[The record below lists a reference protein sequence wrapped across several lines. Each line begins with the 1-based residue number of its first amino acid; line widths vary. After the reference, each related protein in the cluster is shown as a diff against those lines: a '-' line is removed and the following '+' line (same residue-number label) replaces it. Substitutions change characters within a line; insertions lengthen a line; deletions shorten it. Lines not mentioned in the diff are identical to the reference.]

1 MPEDGSL
8 TVPVGLVLPVLP
20 VAAGV
25 FDTQVLKHVMLAG
38 PIVKFVLFILIGFS
52 VVSWAIIFLKV
63 RLFKGIDRNQAAFA
77 KAFAEGKS
85 LTALYELAEKE
96 PKSPLTEVFLSGYRD
111 ITRIQRERAEAP
123 KGSPQPPFPVD
134 NVARAMRRASQEQGG
149 SMEDLLPFLAT
160 TGSATPFIGLF
171 GTVWGIM
178 NAFSGIATTGN
189 ATLATVAPGIAEA
202 LIATAAGLA
211 AAIPAVMA
219 YNYFLNRIRMV
230 LNRIDSFNAEFIN
243 FLQRKAEKV

>member
-1 MPEDGSL
+1 M

-25 FDTQVLKHVMLAG
+25 FDTQVLKHVMMAG
-38 PIVKFVLFILIGFS
+38 PIVKLVLLILIVFS

-63 RLFKGIDRNQAAFA
+63 RLFKGIERNQVSFA
-77 KAFAEGKS
+77 KAFADGKS
-85 LTALYELAEKE
+85 LTALYELASME
-96 PKSPLTEVFLSGYRD
+96 PKSPLTEVFLSGYME

-134 NVARAMRRASQEQGG
+134 NVARAMRRASQEQVG

>member
-1 MPEDGSL
+1 MI
-8 TVPVGLVLPVLP
+8 VPVEIIMPAIPL
-20 VAAGV
+20 AAGV

-38 PIVKFVLFILIGFS
+38 PVVKLVLLLLIGFS
-52 VVSWAIIFLKV
+52 VVSWAIIFLKF
-63 RLFKGIDRNQAAFA
+63 RLFRGIERNQAGFA
-77 KAFAEGKS
+77 RAFAEGKS
-85 LTALYELAEKE
+85 LSALYEQAERGE
-96 PKSPLTEVFLSGYRD
+96 KSPLTEVFRSGYMEL
-111 ITRIQRERAEAP
+111 TRIQRERGEAAQ
-123 KGSPQPPFPVD
+123 GGRAGAFPID
-134 NVARAMRRASQEQGG
+134 NVSRSMFKTTHEQVG

-211 AAIPAVMA
+211 AAIPSVMA
-219 YNYFLNRIRMV
+219 YNYFLNRIRIV
-230 LNRIDSFNAEFIN
+230 HTGIESFTTEFIN
-243 FLQRKAEKV
+243 FLERKVEKG

>member
-1 MPEDGSL
+1 L
-8 TVPVGLVLPVLP
+8 IVPVGLVLPVLP
-20 VAAGV
+20 VAAGL

-38 PIVKFVLFILIGFS
+38 PIVKLVLIILVGFS
-52 VVSWAIIFLKV
+52 VISWAIIFLKF
-63 RLFKGIDRNQAAFA
+63 RLFQGIERNQAGFA

-85 LTALYELAEKE
+85 LSALHELASMS
-96 PKSPLTEVFLSGYRD
+96 PKSPLTEVFLSGYME

-123 KGSPQPPFPVD
+123 KGTPPAPFPVD
-134 NVARAMRRASQEQGG
+134 NVARAMRRASQEQVGT
-149 SMEDLLPFLAT
+149 MEDLLPFLAT

-202 LIATAAGLA
+202 LVATAAGLA

-219 YNYFLNRIRMV
+219 YNYFLNRIRMIHTKV
-230 LNRIDSFNAEFIN
+230 DSFTAEFIN
-243 FLQRKAEKV
+243 FLERKIEKG

>member
-1 MPEDGSL
+1 MI
-8 TVPVGLVLPVLP
+8 VPVEIVMPVIP

-25 FDTQVLKHVMLAG
+25 FDTQVLTHVMLAG
-38 PIVKFVLFILIGFS
+38 PIVKLVLLLLIGFS
-52 VVSWAIIFLKV
+52 VVSWAIIFLKF
-63 RLFKGIDRNQAAFA
+63 RLFRGIERNQAGFA
-77 KAFAEGKS
+77 RAFAEGKS
-85 LTALYELAEKE
+85 LSALYEQAEKGE
-96 PKSPLTEVFLSGYRD
+96 KSPLTEVYRAGY
-111 ITRIQRERAEAP
+111 IELTRIQRERGEAAQGG
-123 KGSPQPPFPVD
+123 KAGSFPIE
-134 NVARAMRRASQEQGG
+134 NVSRSMYKTTHEQVG

-211 AAIPAVMA
+211 AAIPSVMA
-219 YNYFLNRIRMV
+219 YNYFLNRIRII
-230 LNRIDSFNAEFIN
+230 NTRIDSFTTEFIN
-243 FLQRKAEKV
+243 FLERKVEKG